1 MIAERGRVVAVTR
14 PPIGWI
20 HGARSAPAAA
30 WLVVV
35 IHAKAHGGNTSTAT
49 ISVENGGK
57 NLQLAVVLTVSNP
70 LFQHN
75 MTESVTNLH
84 L

>member
-14 PPIGWI
+14 SSIGWI
-20 HGARSAPAAA
+20 HGGRSALAAA

-49 ISVENGGK
+49 ISVENG
-57 NLQLAVVLTVSNP
+57 VVLTVSNP